1 MIALLIFL
9 VGVGGM
15 VAFGPADQWPDK
27 EYPHLT
33 IRQVREY
40 KALEEFLTRG
50 GGTEMI
56 GRRALKVCGDNAVY
70 NLVDGKEFCTPL
82 KGGK

>member
-1 MIALLIFL
+1 MIAFL
-9 VGVGGM
+9 VFLASVGGM

-40 KALEEFLTRG
+40 KALEKFLTAG
-50 GGTEMI
+50 GGTKMI
-56 GRRALKVCGDNAVY
+56 ADRALKVCGDNAVY
-70 NLVDGKEFCTPL
+70 TLVDGKESCSP
-82 KGGK
+82 KGEK